1 MKKILLSL
9 LIALVSVCFLYAGG
23 SSENADGDSP
33 ITLTVMNWQF
43 NEAGKGDM
51 LRAMLAE
58 YGEIHNIQ
66 FEEISIP
73 WGSYPDTLFTR
84 WASGDAPDIVFI
96 PDASLANAVDM
107 GYVLPLSD
115 YIDFSQY
122 EDEFSPLINE
132 LMFDGK
138 YYGFLSEAVIQELI
152 YLPDLLE
159 EAGLDPNSP
168 PTTVDEFIEYASKI
182 AATNPDYI
190 GYGTRNSMDQS
201 IGWYSDYSSWAYG
214 FGARWAENG
223 VPTINSKENVDA
235 LTAYKRMY
243 DSGAMTKGVTSTNYR
258 KAMSIGQCGFITDNS
273 SNIFTFLSDNPELN
287 VASAPLPFP
296 CEDSVTEL
304 VVLGVSNDAPH
315 KEEAVAFVEW
325 FMAPENY
332 IPWMESIS
340 CPTGAY
346 KQSVSDEWIEA
357 NPTSKAFIEG
367 ANHATTVVPDG
378 LGVYMGEFRDIVL
391 RHMETVL
398 LNNVDPQTALDA
410 AQNEVLKMLE

>member
-1 MKKILLSL
+1 MKRL
-9 LIALVSVCFLYAGG
+9 LIAFVLLLVTVSFVFSSGNTEEDSG
-23 SSENADGDSP
+23 STK
-33 ITLTVMNWQF
+33 TLTVMNWQF
-43 NEAGKGDM
+43 NEEGKGDM
-51 LRAMLAE
+51 LREMLAE
-58 YGEIHNIQ
+58 YGAANNIE

-73 WGSYPDTLFTR
+73 WGSYPDTMFTR

-122 EDEFSPLINE
+122 EADFSPLINE
-132 LMFDGK
+132 LKINGK

-159 EAGLDPNSP
+159 EAGLDPNQP
-168 PTTVDEFIEYASKI
+168 PTTVDEFIEYATKI
-182 AATNPDYI
+182 KEANPDYL

-201 IGWYSDYSSWAYG
+201 IGWFSDYSSWAYG
-214 FGARWAENG
+214 FGARWAVDG
-223 VPTINSKENVDA
+223 VPTINSPENVEA

-243 DSGAMTKGVTSTNYR
+243 DTGAMTKGVTSTNYR

-273 SNIFTFLSDNPELN
+273 SNIFNILSENPDLN
-287 VASAPLPFP
+287 IASAALPFP
-296 CEDSVTEL
+296 CKDSVAEL
-304 VVLGVSNDAPH
+304 VVLGVSNEAEH
-315 KEEAVAFVEW
+315 KEEAVKFVEW

-346 KQSVSDEWIEA
+346 KQSVSDEWIAE
-357 NPTSKAFIEG
+357 NPTSLAFIEG
-367 ANHATTVVPDG
+367 ANYATTVVPEG

-391 RHMETVL
+391 RHMEQVL
-398 LNNVDPQTALDA
+398 LNDADPQAELDVAQQEMLAL
-410 AQNEVLKMLE
+410 LE